1 MEAIRRSNVSRYSFL
16 VVVLT
21 MSLFSVPTFAD
32 DDDPNSPVEGQFA
45 RLDKDVLELQDKR
58 RFELLSV
65 NLKSIRESL
74 RIVTSGQRIRLLRR
88 DLKVHDIIILD
99 TTFEVDATLDSPLRQ
114 QGRMWLQLKEGG
126 EFRVADDKIKQIE
139 ETLYFCQKGS
149 RLRLTIYN
157 RYIVGAQVHQEKMGK
172 ARIPFKSK
180 LRNVVE
186 SLQKGDVVLLNGK
199 IRGSI
204 DKFDAQSI
212 TVQALDEDGSNKGT
226 PQWIPKG
233 MIVKL
238 KNFSA
243 ADRDNGKIDPLNPN
257 KRKLDFFDKERVQV
271 GDTIQVAVN
280 KGVLV
285 SLNQRQFIL
294 RVWRK
299 GQFTERVTYERDKY
313 AKKVRRRELSSDRR
327 ISTKDG
333 EIRINCFRDRNASK
347 ARYHFRARI
356 SHNIRGF
363 VLVDAGLQGYR
374 EGNPKL
380 GAEGPYY
387 RVEPIFAGEVFEW
400 SKTVENIDP
409 STDLLLIARA
419 DRNLIS
425 VKSKRARDFIGLRLV
440 KVEMG
445 DDLLQGYQAVIENKD
460 KRLVGVVLGHATQA
474 DLSVAIRDQ
483 ATLTLAQCGLIA
495 VDLML
500 QDLQSDDKDLFVYRI
515 DARGQPIKKKRETDA
530 FEYRKQVFGLLT
542 KMNTGVDR
550 DRAFKLFLL
559 FKKYSDSQ
567 LGNLVLKVL
576 QSHAKSA
583 VDAVV
588 EIASNIAVG
597 ASEKQIA
604 EISLAAKLLRNLGK
618 PAIEPLCKILESLEQ
633 DDQANA
639 VRRQQKT
646 LPPDQLIGQTLD
658 FIINAKRRRLRRQ
671 YNRVISSTI
680 TKIETLQKFKSPKE
694 AEKFWRGLLKN
705 LETLPN
711 NLPQLNRVLPRV
723 YLEIGLALEK
733 QRRRGEAGAF
743 LEKCM
748 AAAKLAKNRKIEA
761 QSKKVYGKLLLL
773 SANEEVGQVVLRK
786 GPSDLYTMKRG
797 CNRGDTFP
805 LAEDVEATEEWI
817 PVRSGGKVAWI
828 RKSLVDFTESKPR
841 RARVTSDTRTL
852 EELRAIVKKG
862 RAFNA
867 SLLDLANQA
876 EAELLAREVLA
887 ASQTNDY
894 TLALTRMQDL
904 QKLNPNHAVLE
915 KYTQTWLIVNWIYPV
930 LALAFLFGFL
940 GVFFRSLLN
949 RKQTQVARPD
959 EYVFYGPDRAKKERE
974 L

>member
-1 MEAIRRSNVSRYSFL
+1 
-16 VVVLT
+16 
-21 MSLFSVPTFAD
+21 MSLLCVPSHA
-32 DDDPNSPVEGQFA
+32 DDDPNSPVEGRFA
-45 RLDKDVLELQDKR
+45 RLDKEFIEFQDKR

-114 QGRMWLQLKEGG
+114 KGRMWLQLKEGG

-149 RLRLTIYN
+149 RLRLTLYN
-157 RYIVGAQVHQEKMGK
+157 RYIVGAQVHQPEMGK
-172 ARIPFKSK
+172 ARIPFKST

-186 SLQKGDVVLLNGK
+186 SLQKGDVVLLNKK
-199 IRGSI
+199 IRGTI
-204 DKFDAQSI
+204 DKLDPQTI
-212 TVQALDEDGSNKGT
+212 TVQALNDDGSKKGN

-233 MIVKL
+233 MIESL

-243 ADRDNGKIDPLNPN
+243 TERNSGKVDPLNPN
-257 KRKLDFFDKERVQV
+257 GQGQDIFDKEQIQV

-285 SLNQRQFIL
+285 SLNRRQFIL

-299 GQFTERVTYERDKY
+299 GQFTGRMTYDRERY

-327 ISTKDG
+327 LKTKDG

-347 ARYHFRARI
+347 DRYHFRARI
-356 SHNIRGF
+356 SHNIRGY

-387 RVEPIFAGEVFEW
+387 RIDPIFAGEVFEW
-400 SKTVENIDP
+400 SKTVDNVDP
-409 STDLLLIARA
+409 STDLILLARA

-425 VKSKRARDFIGLRLV
+425 VKSKRARDFIGQRLV
-440 KVEMG
+440 KVELG

-460 KRLVGVVLGHATQA
+460 PRLVGVVLGHATDP
-474 DLSVAIRDQ
+474 DLSVAIREQ

-500 QDLQSDDKDLFVYRI
+500 QDLQSEDDKLFLYRI
-515 DARGQPIKKKRETDA
+515 DARGQPIKIRRKGDA
-530 FEYRKQVFGLLT
+530 FEYRKRLFELLG
-542 KMNTGVDR
+542 KMRAGVDR

-567 LGNLVLKVL
+567 LGALVIKVL
-576 QSHAKSA
+576 QLHAQSA
-583 VDAVV
+583 VQAVV
-588 EIASNIAVG
+588 EIASSIAVG
-597 ASEKQIA
+597 ATEKQIQ

-618 PAIEPLCKILESLEQ
+618 PAIEPLCLILESLEQ

-646 LPPDQLIGQTLD
+646 LPAEQLIGQTLD
-658 FIINAKRRRLRRQ
+658 YIINAKRRKLRRS

-680 TKIETLQKFKSPKE
+680 TKIETTQKIKSPKK
-694 AEKFWRGLLKN
+694 AEEFWSELLKN
-705 LETLPN
+705 LSVLPKE
-711 NLPQLNRVLPRV
+711 LRQLHRVLPKV
-723 YLEIGLALEK
+723 YLELGLALEK
-733 QRRRGEAGAF
+733 QKKRGKAGYY

-748 AAAKLAKNRKIEA
+748 EAAKASKKDNIDAAKNRQISVKA
-761 QSKKVYGKLLLL
+761 KNVYGKLLLL
-773 SANEEVGQVVLRK
+773 SANEETNQVVLRK
-786 GPSDLYTMKRG
+786 GPSDLYNMKRG

-805 LAEDVEATEEWI
+805 LAEGIEPTEEWL
-817 PVRSGGKVAWI
+817 PVRSGGRVAWI
-828 RKSLVDFTESKPR
+828 RRSLVEITESKTR
-841 RARVTSDTRTL
+841 RARVTADNREL
-852 EELRAIVKKG
+852 EALRANVKKG
-862 RAFNA
+862 RAYNA
-867 SLLDLANQA
+867 SLVDLANKA
-876 EAELLAREVLA
+876 EAELLAHEVLA
-887 ASQTNDY
+887 ASQINDY
-894 TLALTRMQDL
+894 TLTLTRMQDL
-904 QKLNPNHAVLE
+904 QKLNPNHKVLE

-930 LALAFLFGFL
+930 LAMAFLFGFL
-940 GVFFRSLLN
+940 GVLFRSLLN
-949 RKQTQVARPD
+949 RKQIQVARPD
-959 EYVFYGPDRAKKERE
+959 EYVYYGRDRTKKERE